1 MVKKI
6 FHLSG
11 ENISVN
17 QAYIMLALT
26 VLLWAVGVVIAR
38 GVSDDVPLIGLS
50 FWRWFAATLI
60 IVPLVY
66 SDLREKWDIVRENL
80 GLLIIQGCLMVGSG
94 TLLFFAMK
102 YTTAINAT
110 IVNATQPVATVAL
123 AWLILKE
130 RLKIIQ
136 WLGIVSAFIGI
147 ATMVS
152 RADLS
157 ILSSLSFNI
166 GDILIVIAIMG
177 YATYSI
183 NVRKM
188 PKGISPFTALSI
200 ILISGSLLIL
210 PFYVYETVNVQA
222 FPLSPMTVFIVLVL
236 AFLVSI
242 VSIVMW
248 NLAIHVVG
256 PGRAGMFV
264 NLIPVYG
271 TALAILFLGEKLFF
285 YHVIG
290 AALVCLGIFLV
301 LRNH

>member
-152 RADLS
+152 RADLA

-166 GDILIVIAIMG
+166 GDILIVVAIMG
-177 YATYSI
+177 YSMYSI

-188 PKGISPFTALSI
+188 PKDISPFTALSI